1 MKIVVMGAGAIGSL
15 FGGLLALRGEDV
27 LLVGRRSHVDAI
39 NSRGLKI
46 SGMTD
51 AIVHV
56 RASTHPEEGDLIL
69 FTVKSY
75 DTEKAASSLIIN
87 DDTIVLSLQNGLG
100 NEEKIAEVVGRE
112 HVIGGVT
119 SYGALFLEPGHVSHT
134 GIGETV
140 IGELDGSITER
151 VSRLSDLL
159 NKAGIMTSVTDS
171 IKRKIWEK
179 LVVNVGINAITAITG
194 VKNGKLLEIPQLR
207 ELMRYASLEAV
218 EVGRKQGIDLGY
230 DLIDRVEEVARR
242 TAENR
247 SSMLQDISRGKKTEI
262 DAINGMIVRLGEEV
276 GVDTP
281 VNRIL
286 TLLVRG
292 IEKSEA
298 FRR

>member
-51 AIVHV
+51 AIVHL

-140 IGELDGSITER
+140 IGELDGSITDR

-179 LVVNVGINAITAITG
+179 LVVNAGINAITAITG

>member
-140 IGELDGSITER
+140 IGELDGSITDR

-171 IKRKIWEK
+171 IKSKIWEK

>member
-51 AIVHV
+51 AIVHL

-75 DTEKAASSLIIN
+75 DTEKAASNLIIN

-140 IGELDGSITER
+140 IGELDGSITDR

>member
-159 NKAGIMTSVTDS
+159 NKAGIRTSVTDS

-179 LVVNVGINAITAITG
+179 LVVNAGINAITAITG
-194 VKNGKLLEIPQLR
+194 VNNGKLLEIPQLR

>member
-51 AIVHV
+51 AIVHL

-140 IGELDGSITER
+140 IGELDGSITDR

-159 NKAGIMTSVTDS
+159 NKAGIMTSVTGS

-179 LVVNVGINAITAITG
+179 LVVNAGINAITAITG